1 MIEGK
6 TKSNAVTNA
15 LKNMKYI
22 TKFIENLGWQPTI
35 IDANIPEDEDDVQIT
50 CMMSSPS
57 RTGMV
62 AKIRYELTP
71 RGYNAMCT
79 CSEVNGKIHRYGY
92 SVLENESSAEAV
104 YAAMY
109 SAMYGGL
116 EDLAI

>member
-1 MIEGK
+1 MTKVK
-6 TKSNAVTNA
+6 TKSKAVKNAP
-15 LKNMKYI
+15 KNMKHI
-22 TKFIENLGWQPTI
+22 TRFIEDLGWQPTVV
-35 IDANIPEDEDDVQIT
+35 DASIPADEDDVQIT

-62 AKIRYELTP
+62 VKIRYELTSH
-71 RGYNAMCT
+71 GYNAMCT

-116 EDLAI
+116 EDLTI

>member
-1 MIEGK
+1 MTKVK
-6 TKSNAVTNA
+6 TKSKAVKDA
-15 LKNMKYI
+15 LKNMKHI
-22 TKFIENLGWQPTI
+22 TRFIENLGWQPTI
-35 IDANIPEDEDDVQIT
+35 IDANIPADEDDVQIT

-62 AKIRYELTP
+62 VKIRYELTSC
-71 RGYNAMCT
+71 GYNAKCK

>member
-1 MIEGK
+1 MTKVK
-6 TKSNAVTNA
+6 TKSKAIKDA
-15 LKNMKYI
+15 LKNMKHI

-35 IDANIPEDEDDVQIT
+35 IDANIPADEDDVQIT

-62 AKIRYELTP
+62 VKIRYELTS

-79 CSEVNGKIHRYGY
+79 CSEVNGKIRRYGF
-92 SVLENESSAEAV
+92 SVFEYDSSAEAV
-104 YAAMY
+104 NAVMDGE
-109 SAMYGGL
+109 M

>member
-1 MIEGK
+1 MTKVK
-6 TKSNAVTNA
+6 TKSKAVKNA
-15 LKNMKYI
+15 LKNTKRITKYI
-22 TKFIENLGWQPTI
+22 EALGWQPTI
-35 IDANIPEDEDDVQIT
+35 IDMNIPADEDDVQIT

-62 AKIRYELTP
+62 VKIRYELTSH
-71 RGYNAMCT
+71 GYNAMCT

>member
-1 MIEGK
+1 
-6 TKSNAVTNA
+6 
-15 LKNMKYI
+15 
-22 TKFIENLGWQPTI
+22 
-35 IDANIPEDEDDVQIT
+35 
-50 CMMSSPS
+50 
-57 RTGMV
+57 
-62 AKIRYELTP
+62 
-71 RGYNAMCT
+71 MCT